1 MAVRKVTSAQ
11 RRRLQYL
18 RLRGLKTAGAYER
31 RLILLRRSEVRRVL
45 SLCEDAGSA
54 DEVVTIIQGQLSE
67 EAYLPGWFEGLYV
80 DCGTPRGRAAA
91 ADLSRAKAAPD
102 DDVWIGALRRYAKN
116 RAAENVTIVSGTLKR
131 SLVRLVREVMEEEAA
146 LGIEKLTRYI
156 YREYKDTLE
165 RWQCRRIAQTEAMIG
180 MAEASEE
187 AARSL
192 DVGYL
197 KQWCISGLG
206 NTRDS
211 HLVMDGVTV
220 DMDEPFQ
227 LEGGLLMYPHDTSMG
242 ADASEIINCAC
253 DIYRIPK

>member
-1 MAVRKVTSAQ
+1 MAVRKKVTAGQ
-11 RRRLQYL
+11 RRELDTL
-18 RLRGLKTAGAYER
+18 RKRGLETAGVYER
-31 RLILLRRSEVRRVL
+31 RLIRLRRGEVKRVL
-45 SLCEDAGSA
+45 DLCDDAGSEE
-54 DEVVTIIQGQLSE
+54 EVVAIIQGNLSE
-67 EAYLPGWFEGLYV
+67 DYLEKWFMDMYTAAGV
-80 DCGTPRGRAAA
+80 PKARATVAA
-91 ADLSRAKAAPD
+91 LAKGKAAGED
-102 DDVWIGALRRYAKN
+102 AWMAELGRFARV
-116 RAAENVTIVSGTLKR
+116 RAAENVRVVSGTLKMW
-131 SLVRLVREVMEEEAA
+131 LVRLVRDIMEEDPA
-146 LGIEKLTRYI
+146 LGIEKLTKQV
-156 YREYKDTLE
+156 YRQYKDFLE

-187 AARSL
+187 AARTL

-197 KQWCISGLG
+197 KEWCISGLG

-227 LEGGLLMYPHDTSMG
+227 LEGGLMMYPHDTSMG